1 MVSCLKLGAVRGTS
15 PVTLDVRFFF
25 ASAKIWLLITRGCWR
40 IIMSN
45 IFKAVLFLS
54 FLSIGL
60 IQAVH
65 ASEEKNTED
74 YMPSLTT
81 KTPLEGRMLAIK
93 IVRKTIGTIQRDPE
107 IKQAVRKKYQDDP
120 QLLMYAA
127 ELVAIEFK
135 TIAIANNYWR

>member
-1 MVSCLKLGAVRGTS
+1 
-15 PVTLDVRFFF
+15 
-25 ASAKIWLLITRGCWR
+25 
-40 IIMSN
+40 MSN

-65 ASEEKNTED
+65 ASEEKNNED

-107 IKQAVRKKYQDDP
+107 IIPR
-120 QLLMYAA
+120 
-127 ELVAIEFK
+127 
-135 TIAIANNYWR
+135 